1 MKNKP
6 ERPTD
11 VEEIN
16 EVTIKW
22 IDINGAQVVDVTP
35 DHHRELALVDLEVL
49 NKLTELLPNADL
61 FEIKRNLKLKIG
73 AARSIEHI
81 VKACVDFAAFH
92 RTVNLI
98 QKVNVHLHT
107 PAGEEADLD
116 SVSESQTPLAC

>member
-1 MKNKP
+1 M
-6 ERPTD
+6 

-61 FEIKRNLKLKIG
+61 YEIKRKLKVNISG
-73 AARSIEHI
+73 ARSIEAL
-81 VKACVDFAAFH
+81 VKACEDFTAFH

-107 PAGEEADLD
+107 PAGEEADL
-116 SVSESQTPLAC
+116 EAQTPLAC